1 MQTKET
7 VLPQT
12 MKAIEIKE
20 FGGPENLKKS
30 VRPIPEIKGNE
41 ILIKVSYAGVN
52 RPDLLQR
59 QGNYKV
65 PPTASDLPGLEVSG
79 TVVKIKNLK
88 NIFSILLDLSA
99 TTINFF
105 FLRAKLINF
114 FNLKGLSSPS
124 ESKIAIIDL

>member
-41 ILIKVSYAGVN
+41 ILIKV
-52 RPDLLQR
+52 
-59 QGNYKV
+59 
-65 PPTASDLPGLEVSG
+65 
-79 TVVKIKNLK
+79 
-88 NIFSILLDLSA
+88 
-99 TTINFF
+99 
-105 FLRAKLINF
+105 
-114 FNLKGLSSPS
+114 
-124 ESKIAIIDL
+124 

>member
-30 VRPIPEIKGNE
+30 VRPIPEIKRNE

-52 RPDLLQR
+52 RPCLL
-59 QGNYKV
+59 YTSDA
-65 PPTASDLPGLEVSG
+65 PTSDLV
-79 TVVKIKNLK
+79 
-88 NIFSILLDLSA
+88 
-99 TTINFF
+99 
-105 FLRAKLINF
+105 
-114 FNLKGLSSPS
+114 
-124 ESKIAIIDL
+124 